1 MIIKNLMSTD
11 PVCIDKDQ
19 NVCDA
24 LRLMGKRD
32 VSRLIVI
39 NTNSDHEKEM
49 VGIVTEK
56 DIAMKLGS
64 SRYGN
69 MAPSHFH
76 VSTVMTPDLVTADS
90 DMDAG
95 SAASIM
101 LENNIGSLPV
111 VDDDE
116 LLGIVTKSDLLDVC
130 RGKAYDKYTAG
141 DVMST
146 EMITVTPDERL
157 VHARR
162 MMIDAG
168 IGRLPVMDNQE
179 LAGILTASDMTRAV
193 INFRKLVPDRHK
205 PSRIRNLLVGDVMK
219 QNVETVDAETP
230 VTEIASMIL
239 EKGYGGFPVTA
250 EGELAGI
257 ITKTDLL
264 DLIVEIEGV
273 F

>member
-76 VSTVMTPDLVTADS
+76 V
-90 DMDAG
+90 
-95 SAASIM
+95 
-101 LENNIGSLPV
+101 
-111 VDDDE
+111 
-116 LLGIVTKSDLLDVC
+116 
-130 RGKAYDKYTAG
+130 
-141 DVMST
+141 
-146 EMITVTPDERL
+146 
-157 VHARR
+157 
-162 MMIDAG
+162 
-168 IGRLPVMDNQE
+168 
-179 LAGILTASDMTRAV
+179 
-193 INFRKLVPDRHK
+193 
-205 PSRIRNLLVGDVMK
+205 
-219 QNVETVDAETP
+219 
-230 VTEIASMIL
+230 
-239 EKGYGGFPVTA
+239 
-250 EGELAGI
+250 
-257 ITKTDLL
+257 
-264 DLIVEIEGV
+264 
-273 F
+273 

>member
-1 MIIKNLMSTD
+1 MIIKNIMSED

-19 NVCDA
+19 NICDA
-24 LRLMGKRD
+24 LRLMGKRN
-32 VSRLIVI
+32 VSRLLVI
-39 NTNSDHEKEM
+39 NTNSDHEREL

-56 DIAMKLGS
+56 DIALKLGS

-76 VSTVMTPDLVTADS
+76 VSTVMTQELITADP

-95 SAASIM
+95 NAANMM

-111 VDDDE
+111 LRDDE
-116 LLGIVTKSDLLDVC
+116 IVGIVTKSDLLDIC
-130 RGKAYDKYTAG
+130 RGRAYDRYTAA

-146 EMITVTPDERL
+146 EMITVSPAERV

-168 IGRLPVMDNQE
+168 IGRLLVMEEDE
-179 LAGILTASDMTRAV
+179 LAGILTARDMTRAV

-205 PSRIRNLLVGDVMK
+205 PSRIRNLLVEDIMK
-219 QNVETVDAETP
+219 QNVRTVAEDTP
-230 VTEIASMIL
+230 VTEVASLML
-239 EKGYGGFPVTA
+239 ETGYGGFPVTNQKV
-250 EGELAGI
+250 EGI
-257 ITKTDLL
+257 VTKTDIL
-264 DLIVEIEGV
+264 DLMVEIEGV

>member
-1 MIIKNLMSTD
+1 MIIKNIMSED

-24 LRLMGKRD
+24 LRLMGKKN
-32 VSRLIVI
+32 VSRLLVI
-39 NTNSDHEKEM
+39 NTNSEHEREL

-56 DIAMKLGS
+56 DIAIKLGS

-76 VSTVMTPDLVTADS
+76 VSTVMTGELITADP

-95 SAASIM
+95 NAASLM

-111 VDDDE
+111 ILDGE
-116 LLGIVTKSDLLDVC
+116 ILGIVTKSDLLDIC
-130 RGKAYDKYTAG
+130 RGRAYEKYTAG

-146 EMITVTPDERL
+146 EMITVSPQERA

-168 IGRLPVMDNQE
+168 IGRLLVMDGGE
-179 LAGILTASDMTRAV
+179 LAGILTAKDMTRAV
-193 INFRKLVPDRHK
+193 INFRKVVPDKHK
-205 PSRIRNLLVGDVMK
+205 SSRIRNLLVEDIMK
-219 QNVETVDAETP
+219 QNVRTVEADTP
-230 VTEIASMIL
+230 VTDLASMMM
-239 EKGYGGFPVTA
+239 ETGYGGFPVVD
-250 EGELAGI
+250 GELEGI
-257 ITKTDLL
+257 VTKTDIL